1 MARAVDARSLQ
12 SLPLRG
18 RVVLEGKAVHAKSC
32 VASKSSIRKKMPA
45 DLRREQI
52 VRVLLSLISKR
63 SPGEISTQL
72 IADTAGVSQATIF
85 KHFSTKA
92 DLWTAT
98 AHWLGVELDKIWIR
112 SHAEVAPDKAM
123 LVLEEIFLGLVE
135 FFCRYP
141 AVVRIM
147 MSDSLRHEFSDV
159 QKISQMLH
167 RRYEQELLWLLR
179 LAIKSGTVD
188 DRLDQRAA
196 ITLFFCCIRGLGF
209 QIATSSRSPNFRKE
223 ASHVLQLYFNA
234 IRGRCNR

>member
-18 RVVLEGKAVHAKSC
+18 KAVLEGKAVQATSC
-32 VASKSSIRKKMPA
+32 VASKSSVGKKMSA

-92 DLWTAT
+92 DLWAAT
-98 AHWLGVELDKIWIR
+98 ALWLGTELDKIWIR
-112 SHAEVAPDKAM
+112 SHAKVAPNEA
-123 LVLEEIFLGLVE
+123 LHVLEEIFLGAIE

-167 RRYEQELLWLLR
+167 QRYEQEILLLLR
-179 LAIKSGTVD
+179 LAIKSKAVD
-188 DRLDQRAA
+188 DKLDHRAA
-196 ITLFFCCIRGLGF
+196 VTLFFCCIRGLGF
-209 QIATSSRSPNFRKE
+209 QIATSNRSSNFRKE
-223 ASHVLQLYFNA
+223 ASNVLQLYLNA
-234 IRGRCNR
+234 IGGRS